1 MARNPNTRID
11 KSLVE
16 DELAVNDFLATEV
29 DLEPTPE
36 PSPNVTTGIDGGATV
51 NFGRPSVIS
60 EVENHYSNLADA
72 MSDEALSRLSS
83 EVSDLY
89 SRDKDSRKDWEQTYV
104 EGLGLLGMKIEE
116 RSQPFSGASGAHHP
130 LLAESVTQFQA
141 QAYKELLPSGG
152 PVRCQIMGEKTSE
165 TEMQA
170 QRVREFMNYQITHVM
185 EEYDPDMDQLL
196 FYLPLCGSAFKKIYY
211 DESFQRPVS
220 KFIPSE
226 ELVIPYTATD
236 LESSPRVTHTLK
248 MTVND
253 LRKLQVSGF
262 YRDIELKP
270 SGLDSVSDSISKVD
284 ELSGKSKD
292 HDFGDDVNTLLEMH
306 VDLDLEGF
314 EDENGIKLPYIV
326 TIDESSNEVLAVKRN
341 WLEQDASK
349 SKRQYF
355 VHYKFLPGLGFYGFG
370 LIHMIGGLSKSATSI
385 LRQLIDSGTLANLP
399 AGFKARGLRVKNDD
413 EPLSPGE
420 FRDVDAPGG
429 AIRDALMPLPYKE
442 PSPTLFQL
450 LGFLVDS
457 GRRFAS
463 ITELQTGDI
472 GGQSNQMPV
481 GTTLALLERGTKVM
495 SAVHK
500 RLHCAQR
507 IEFKLLASVI
517 AESLP
522 EEYPYNI
529 PGGQRQIKASDFD
542 DRVDIIPVSDPN
554 IFSMS
559 QRVIMA
565 QSQLQM
571 AQQAPQIHN
580 LHEAYYRMYVALG
593 IQNIE
598 EILPNPD
605 PELSKDPASENADA
619 LVGRPLRAYAHQN
632 HQAHLTAHT
641 SFVNNPIMQQNQQA
655 GQVLQSHI
663 QEHLAL
669 QYRQQVEELMKQQ
682 LPAEGQQIP
691 PDAENQIA
699 QAAAKATE
707 QLTKEA
713 QEMMAKQ
720 QQLGQFDPMVQIK
733 QQEVAIKGQ
742 EVQRKQQESQQ
753 KQSVDIEKEKMK
765 ATVDMNKI
773 RSDEKIQREKMRSQE
788 KIARM
793 TKKVDVI

>member
-51 NFGRPSVIS
+51 SFGRPSVIS
-60 EVENHYSNLADA
+60 EAGDHYSNLADV
-72 MSDEALSRLSS
+72 MSEEALSRLSS

-89 SRDKDSRKDWEQTYV
+89 SRDKDSRKDWEKTYV

-116 RSQPFSGASGAHHP
+116 RSQPFAGASGAHHP

-211 DESFQRPVS
+211 DENIQRPVAR
-220 KFIPSE
+220 FIPSE
-226 ELVIPYTATD
+226 ELIIPYTATD
-236 LESSPRVTHTLK
+236 LESSPRVTHALK

-262 YRDIELKP
+262 YRDIDLKP

-326 TIDESSNEVLAVKRN
+326 TVDESSNEVLAVRRN
-341 WLEQDASK
+341 WLEQDPSK

-385 LRQLIDSGTLANLP
+385 LRQLIDAGTLANLP

-472 GGQSNQMPV
+472 GGQGSQMPV

-507 IEFKLLASVI
+507 IEFKILAKVI

-619 LVGRPLRAYAHQN
+619 LIGRPLRAYAHQN

-641 SFVNNPIMQQNQQA
+641 SFLNNPIIQQNQQA

-682 LPAEGQQIP
+682 LPPEGQQIP
-691 PDAENQIA
+691 PEAENKIA
-699 QAAAKATE
+699 QAAAQATE

-720 QQLGQFDPMVQIK
+720 QQMGQFDPMVQIK

-742 EVQRKQQESQQ
+742 EVQRKQQDSQQ
-753 KQSVDIEKEKMK
+753 KQAVDIEKEKMK

-788 KIARM
+788 KIAHI
-793 TKKVDVI
+793 TKKIDVM